1 MKLLTGNSNK
11 SLSKKISKYLKSKLI
26 NSSIRKFADGEIYI
40 EINENIRGNS
50 IFIIQSISSPAN
62 DNLMELLLCI
72 DALKRSSAK
81 NITTVIPYFGYA
93 RQDRKV
99 VPRTS
104 ISAKLVSNLITK
116 AGADRVVT
124 VDLHA
129 GQVQGFFDIPV
140 DNLFCTPIFT
150 RHIKKNIKNKN
161 IICVAPDVGGTE
173 RARALGKSLN
183 VGLAIVDKRR
193 PAPGKS
199 QVMNVIGNVKDKTCI
214 IVDDIID
221 NIQKQKL
228 SDFINKWIQDKINL
242 VLKSLVDLK
251 NIKDKNSSIKALAY
265 QLYENNGVLKREQV
279 SEYLKSL
286 GQNERKI
293 LRELGVKFGRYHVF
307 LYQLIKPEAVSLRTL
322 LWKNFHQKYFN
333 IKPPIFGLNFLDDKE
348 LRNKNFMLLCG
359 FEKFDNLFVR
369 IDILERLF
377 MLIINSPNS
386 KENKEIKIIPEMLN
400 LLGCSKDNF
409 KKLLQKMN
417 YKIFDKNDETY
428 FKYNPIKKF
437 KQNSNK
443 KVSSENPFKILKN
456 LNLG

>member
-11 SLSKKISKYLKSKLI
+11 VLSKNIAKYLKTKLV

-81 NITTVIPYFGYA
+81 NITAVIPYFGYA

-129 GQVQGFFDIPV
+129 GQIQGFFDIPV
-140 DNLFCTPIFT
+140 DNLFSTPIFA
-150 RHIKKNIKNKN
+150 RHAKKRIKSKK

-173 RARALGKSLN
+173 RARALGKLLN

-193 PAPGKS
+193 PKPGQS
-199 QVMNVIGNVKDKTCI
+199 QVMNVIGDVRNQTCI

-221 NIQKQKL
+221 SGGTIVNAAKALKQRGAKEVYVYITHGVL
-228 SDFINKWIQDKINL
+228 SGDAVKKIKNSVIKNL
-242 VLKSLVDLK
+242 VITDTIDNSQKTKNVK
-251 NIKDKNSSIKALAY
+251 NIEVLPISNLMGEAIKRISNSTS
-265 QLYENNGVLKREQV
+265 V
-279 SEYLKSL
+279 S
-286 GQNERKI
+286 
-293 LRELGVKFGRYHVF
+293 
-307 LYQLIKPEAVSLRTL
+307 
-322 LWKNFHQKYFN
+322 
-333 IKPPIFGLNFLDDKE
+333 D
-348 LRNKNFMLLCG
+348 
-359 FEKFDNLFVR
+359 LF
-369 IDILERLF
+369 
-377 MLIINSPNS
+377 
-386 KENKEIKIIPEMLN
+386 K
-400 LLGCSKDNF
+400 
-409 KKLLQKMN
+409 
-417 YKIFDKNDETY
+417 
-428 FKYNPIKKF
+428 
-437 KQNSNK
+437 
-443 KVSSENPFKILKN
+443 
-456 LNLG
+456 